1 MLKTHKENA
10 QLRLCRERYIPS
22 KPALLTE
29 IQQLMVNR
37 EPDVLSLSELV
48 SRDVGLSSAVL
59 KSVNSAF
66 FGLRSHIS
74 DIRQTV
80 VMLGVDNVVNLVSAH
95 EMKRALNQKSCLTL
109 ERFWDTASE
118 VAKAS
123 VWIARELD
131 VPVPLEDVYAVGLFH
146 DCGIPIMASC
156 FETYRN
162 TLDESNGNYHR
173 SIIEIEESYHD
184 LNHAV
189 AGFMFAETWDLPR
202 FIQEVILQHHDLQAW
217 ESLHDE
223 QILDCLAVLKLAE
236 NLVDRK
242 RRQVDNVD
250 WPHFAGPAMQRLKL
264 TAESY
269 PAVEERLIG
278 LMQD

>member
-1 MLKTHKENA
+1 MKTRKENPK
-10 QLRLCRERYIPS
+10 RHLCREHYIPA
-22 KPALLTE
+22 KPALLSQ
-29 IQQLMVNR
+29 IQKLTANR
-37 EPDVLSLSELV
+37 DVDVLSLSELI

-66 FGLRSHIS
+66 FGLRTHIS

-95 EMKRALNQKSCLTL
+95 EMKRALNQKSCLNL
-109 ERFWDTASE
+109 ERFWDTAAE

-162 TLDESNGNYHR
+162 TLDESNGNYDR
-173 SIIEIEESYHD
+173 SIIEIEEQYHD

-202 FIQEVILQHHDLQAW
+202 FIQEIILQHHDPEVW
-217 ESLHDE
+217 NSIHDK
-223 QILDCLAVLKLAE
+223 QVLDCLAVLKLAE
-236 NLVDRK
+236 NLVDRTH
-242 RRQVDNVD
+242 RQVVNVD
-250 WPHFAGPAMQRLKL
+250 WPRYAEAVMKRLRL
-264 TAESY
+264 SSETY
-269 PAVEERLIG
+269 PEIEERLIG